1 MHRTDDEEVS
11 GGGSREQE
19 YGLGRILA
27 ISDGVYAFALTLLVV
42 QLTVPTATT
51 SQASLA
57 SQLLDQLPSYFSYF
71 LSFAA
76 IALTWSGHH
85 ETFKYIRRYDGRLIA
100 LNFGSLLLIAVLPFP
115 TAILGRD
122 GSQPLAAVIYAITL
136 SLTGLFAAAVWW
148 YATHRRRLVSPDLQ
162 HRIVRFRFYRMLSV
176 STVFLLSI
184 PIALWRP
191 QVAEVAWALL
201 WLTLSFSNV
210 AAARILQ
217 SDRLR
222 TG

>member
-11 GGGSREQE
+11 EGDSRVQE

-27 ISDGVYAFALTLLVV
+27 ISDGVYAFAMTLLVV
-42 QLTVPTATT
+42 QLAVPTTT
-51 SQASLA
+51 SSQASMA
-57 SQLLDQLPSYFSYF
+57 SQLLDQIPSYFSYL

-76 IALTWSGHH
+76 IGLTWYGHH
-85 ETFKYIRRYDGRLIA
+85 ETFKYIRRYDGRLVA
-100 LNFGSLLLIAVLPFP
+100 LNFGSLLLVAVLPFP
-115 TAILGRD
+115 TAILGRN
-122 GSQPLAAVIYAITL
+122 GSQPLAAVIYAVTL

-162 HRIVRFRFYRMLSV
+162 NRIVRFRFYRILSAPA
-176 STVFLLSI
+176 VFLLSI

-191 QVAEVAWALL
+191 YVAEVAWALL
-201 WLTLSFSNV
+201 WLTLF
-210 AAARILQ
+210 RILQ
-217 SDRLR
+217 SEHVR

>member
-1 MHRTDDEEVS
+1 MHRTNSEEVS
-11 GGGSREQE
+11 EGESREQA

-42 QLTVPTATT
+42 QLTVPSGAS
-51 SQASLA
+51 SQSSLA
-57 SQLLDQLPSYFSYF
+57 SQLLEQVPSYFSYF

-76 IALTWSGHH
+76 IGMTWYGHH
-85 ETFKYIRRYDGRLIA
+85 ETFKYIRRYDHWLIA

-115 TAILGRD
+115 TAILGRN
-122 GSQPLAAVIYAITL
+122 GNQPLAAVIYAVTL
-136 SLTGLFAAAVWW
+136 SLTGLIAASIWW

-162 HRIVRFRFYRMLSV
+162 HRIVRFRFFRMLSV
-176 STVFLLSI
+176 PAIFLVSI

-191 QVAEVAWALL
+191 EVAEIAWAVL
-201 WLTLSFSNV
+201 WLALFRV
-210 AAARILQ
+210 LQ
-217 SDRLR
+217 SDRVR

>member
-1 MHRTDDEEVS
+1 MHRSDDEEVS
-11 GGGSREQE
+11 EGDSRQQE

-42 QLTVPTATT
+42 QLVVPTATS

-76 IALTWSGHH
+76 IALTWYGHH
-85 ETFKYIRRYDGRLIA
+85 ENFKYIRRYDGRLIA
-100 LNFGSLLLIAVLPFP
+100 LNFASLLLIAVLPFP
-115 TAILGRD
+115 TAVLGRN
-122 GSQPLAAVIYAITL
+122 GSQPLAAVMYAITL
-136 SLTGLFAAAVWW
+136 SLTGLFAAAIWW
-148 YATHRRRLVSPDLQ
+148 YATYRRRLVDHDLQ
-162 HRIVRFRFYRMLSV
+162 NRIVRLRFFRTLSGPV
-176 STVFLLSI
+176 VFLLSI

-191 QVAEVAWALL
+191 YVAEVAWALL
-201 WLTLSFSNV
+201 WITIFRLLH
-210 AAARILQ
+210 